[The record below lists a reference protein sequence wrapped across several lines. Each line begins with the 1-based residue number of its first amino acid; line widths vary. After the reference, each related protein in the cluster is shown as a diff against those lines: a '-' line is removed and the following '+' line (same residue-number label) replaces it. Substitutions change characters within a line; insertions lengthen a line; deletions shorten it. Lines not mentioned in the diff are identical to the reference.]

1 MPSVSRRPAG
11 LGLRQGS
18 RGQGRGQGRE
28 RTCRCCEVLGFHSES
43 TGSCGLTDS
52 FRESL
57 WLLRDCRGRACKGKM
72 GQGGG
77 SVPPSGHPTASGHRF
92 RSSIWGG
99 GGDWTA
105 GSWVRISQGHCQ
117 PSCTAHRAPPKRVI
131 QLQTSVVPRLRNPE
145 LRDYCKHPG
154 KRFTHSVVT
163 EHLLCPGSVSGTED
177 TETNKTDQ
185 VCAVRSVQCD
195 SGRSEQSGGG
205 RGDNVDQFFS
215 LLKVK
220 TNRIF

>member
-1 MPSVSRRPAG
+1 MVRSRGRNVPSVSRRPAG

-57 WLLRDCRGRACKGKM
+57 WLLRDCRGRACKGKT

-105 GSWVRISQGHCQ
+105 GFLFACLGPTKWLLGTNSS
-117 PSCTAHRAPPKRVI
+117 SC
-131 QLQTSVVPRLRNPE
+131 
-145 LRDYCKHPG
+145 
-154 KRFTHSVVT
+154 
-163 EHLLCPGSVSGTED
+163 
-177 TETNKTDQ
+177 
-185 VCAVRSVQCD
+185 
-195 SGRSEQSGGG
+195 
-205 RGDNVDQFFS
+205 S
-215 LLKVK
+215 LIVFCSFP
-220 TNRIF
+220 NCI